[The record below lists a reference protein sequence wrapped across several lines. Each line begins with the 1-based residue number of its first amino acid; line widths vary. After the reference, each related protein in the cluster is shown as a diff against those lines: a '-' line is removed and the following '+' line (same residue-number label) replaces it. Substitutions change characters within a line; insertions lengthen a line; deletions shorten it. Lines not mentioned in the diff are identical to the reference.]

1 MPGLLGC
8 GMDLGPDSKN
18 DRKPGKGF
26 SQAGEWC
33 GVVRFASLE
42 EHPGSRAK
50 KEQREPKGV

>member
-1 MPGLLGC
+1 
-8 GMDLGPDSKN
+8 MDLGPDSKN